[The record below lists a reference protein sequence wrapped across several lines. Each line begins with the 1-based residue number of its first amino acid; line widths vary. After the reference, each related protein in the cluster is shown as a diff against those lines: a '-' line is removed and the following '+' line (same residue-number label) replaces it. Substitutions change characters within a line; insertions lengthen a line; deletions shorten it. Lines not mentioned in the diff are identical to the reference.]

1 MEEVEF
7 KKVHDPFFQLNMLSS
22 TTTNSPHHHCVWVS
36 GPIIV
41 GAGPSG
47 LAAAACLKNQG
58 VPAMILEQ
66 ANCIASLWHFRTY
79 DRLRL
84 HLPKQFCQLP
94 LMPFP
99 VDFPTYPTKQ
109 QFLFYLESYAKNFDL
124 NPVFNATVVNAEF
137 DGRSGFWRVKTK
149 VTEYVSR
156 WLIVATGENAAEV
169 VPTFEGMNEFSGPI
183 LHTSLYKSGECFE
196 HKSVLVVG
204 CGNSGMEVCLDL
216 CNFNSFPS
224 LVVRDSLHV
233 LPQEMFGIS
242 TFGLSIWL
250 LKWFPVR
257 IVDRFLLFVSRIIIG
272 DTNRLGLYRP
282 KHGPLELKSVY
293 GKTPVL
299 DVGTLAKIRSGD
311 IKVYPK
317 IKKLACNSVEFVD
330 GRIENF
336 DAIILATGYRSNVPT
351 WLKDTNLFSEKDGLP
366 KKKFPEGWKGD
377 QGLYAVGFSKRG
389 LLGTSVEATCVAEDI
404 ASQWNSYGRCEFLQG
419 QNTGIDS

>member
-1 MEEVEF
+1 MWFMEEVEF
-7 KKVHDPFFQLNMLSS
+7 KKLHDPHLQSKMTTSS
-22 TTTNSPHHHCVWVS
+22 TNTDTHSCRVRVP

-47 LAAAACLKNQG
+47 LVAAACLKNHG
-58 VPAMILEQ
+58 VPAMILER
-66 ANCIASLWHFRTY
+66 ANCIASLWKFRTY

-99 VDFPTYPTKQ
+99 VDFPTYPTKE
-109 QFLFYLESYAKNFDL
+109 QFICYLESYAKNFDL
-124 NPVFNATVVNAEF
+124 KPVFNATVVSAEF
-137 DGRSGFWRVKTK
+137 DGLWRVKTK
-149 VTEYVSR
+149 ITEYVSQ

-169 VPTFEGMNEFSGPI
+169 VPAFEGINEFNGPI
-183 LHTSLYKSGECFE
+183 VHTSAYKSGECFE

-216 CNFNSFPS
+216 CNYNAFPS

-233 LPQEMFGIS
+233 LPQEMFGIP

-257 IVDRFLLFVSRIIIG
+257 IVDQFLLFASRIMIG
-272 DTNRLGLYRP
+272 DTTHLGLNRP
-282 KHGPLELKSVY
+282 KLGPLELKNIY

-299 DVGTLAKIRSGD
+299 DIGTLAKIRSGD

-330 GRIENF
+330 GRIQEF
-336 DAIILATGYRSNVPT
+336 DAIVLATGYTSNVPT
-351 WLKDTNLFSEKDGLP
+351 WLKETNLFSDKDGFP
-366 KKKFPEGWKGD
+366 RKKFPEGWKGE
-377 QGLYAVGFSKRG
+377 QGLYVVGFSRRG
-389 LLGTSVEATCVAEDI
+389 LLGASIEATRVAEDI
-404 ASQWNSYGRCEFLQG
+404 APQWNSNE
-419 QNTGIDS
+419 